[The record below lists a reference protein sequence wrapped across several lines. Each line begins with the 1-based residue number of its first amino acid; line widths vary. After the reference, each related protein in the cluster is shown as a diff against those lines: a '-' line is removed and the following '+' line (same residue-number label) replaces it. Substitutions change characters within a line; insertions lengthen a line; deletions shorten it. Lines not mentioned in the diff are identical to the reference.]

1 MADLNV
7 LYSLGITENFGI
19 FLLANVIP
27 ESMIQKSQPRVKA
40 MKLRI

>member
-7 LYSLGITENFGI
+7 LYSLGITGNFGI
-19 FLLANVIP
+19 FLLANEIP